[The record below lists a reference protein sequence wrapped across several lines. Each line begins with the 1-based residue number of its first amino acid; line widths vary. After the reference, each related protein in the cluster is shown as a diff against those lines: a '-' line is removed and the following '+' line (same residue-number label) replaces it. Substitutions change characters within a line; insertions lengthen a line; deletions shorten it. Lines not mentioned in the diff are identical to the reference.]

1 MDDEDDGEHSCA
13 AKEASAAA
21 ALPSSAAAVAAA
33 TPVPAPLPQQHVR
46 LAVVVVPTL
55 LSTLH
60 CARCSSEALD
70 APLPRALLTRRPRSM
85 RAFPASWVFPG
96 GVCDASDR
104 SLAHTGARELLEE
117 TGLSVDEAH
126 CQLVAMWEAVF
137 PVIRPMALPLHEP
150 FQPKGRYLITMF
162 AAPVHNT
169 QSASTAA
176 AASDDTTSAP
186 SSSSSPSPSVP
197 LPCCLGCSPPA
208 SLQLCPTE
216 VDASVWVSPHELE
229 ALRAHAAYTHTE
241 REDELQ
247 KQQQQPQPPHE
258 QQLQQSPLPPQR
270 CLAGTETC
278 QCAELPALVTRAFLA
293 ETATRA
299 RLVER
304 SEVSS
309 SLSASSTATTTGASD
324 EPAQQQFLPALVRCC
339 VLFGLYPNREGSGV
353 AEGHLVALEEMR
365 AQGLFA

>member
-1 MDDEDDGEHSCA
+1 
-13 AKEASAAA
+13 
-21 ALPSSAAAVAAA
+21 
-33 TPVPAPLPQQHVR
+33 

-60 CARCSSEALD
+60 CSRCSTEALD

-96 GVCDASDR
+96 GVCDAADR

-117 TGLSVDEAH
+117 TGLSVDEAQ

-162 AAPVHNT
+162 AAPVHNIE
-169 QSASTAA
+169 SAVAAA
-176 AASDDTTSAP
+176 AASDDTTSA
-186 SSSSSPSPSVP
+186 SSSSPAPSAP
-197 LPCCLGCSPPA
+197 LPFCLGCSPPA

-247 KQQQQPQPPHE
+247 KQQQQPPQLQEQQSQLPQPP
-258 QQLQQSPLPPQR
+258 SQR
-270 CLAGTETC
+270 CLAGTESC
-278 QCAELPALVTRAFLA
+278 ECAELPAMVTRAFLS
-293 ETATRA
+293 ENGIRA

-309 SLSASSTATTTGASD
+309 SLSSSSTATTGASE
-324 EPAQQQFLPALVRCC
+324 EPVQQQFLPALVRCC

-365 AQGLFA
+365 EQGLFA